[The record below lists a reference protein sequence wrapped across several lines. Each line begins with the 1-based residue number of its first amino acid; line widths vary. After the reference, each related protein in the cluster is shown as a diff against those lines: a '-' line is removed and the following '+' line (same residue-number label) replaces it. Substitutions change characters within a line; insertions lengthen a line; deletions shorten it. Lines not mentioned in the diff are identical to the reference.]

1 MLQFGTWMTELCIIK
16 PNRRNRM
23 KLAEALSIRA
33 DLQNRIDQLKSRLK
47 YSAKVQEGDQPSED
61 VNELYKELD
70 ECLSQF
76 EEIVYRINRTNM
88 QTVHEGETLTQM
100 IARKDALKCFCSRPC
115 CNHSGTG
122 RSAFHSG
129 YFRSPRTYQ
138 SFVCAGERGIT
149 SCWAYRSYN

>member
-1 MLQFGTWMTELCIIK
+1 
-16 PNRRNRM
+16 M
-23 KLAEALSIRA
+23 KLAEALSIRV

-47 YSAKVQEGDQPSED
+47 HSAKVQEGDQPSEN

-100 IARKDALKCFCSRPC
+100 IARKDVLKLRLTVMRDLLKHVVE
-115 CNHSGTG
+115 NDRYG
-122 RSAFHSG
+122 RHEIK
-129 YFRSPRTYQ
+129 Y
-138 SFVCAGERGIT
+138 VCTVDVGELRKVTDNYSKQLRNIDMKLQRLNW
-149 SCWAYRSYN
+149 SIDLI